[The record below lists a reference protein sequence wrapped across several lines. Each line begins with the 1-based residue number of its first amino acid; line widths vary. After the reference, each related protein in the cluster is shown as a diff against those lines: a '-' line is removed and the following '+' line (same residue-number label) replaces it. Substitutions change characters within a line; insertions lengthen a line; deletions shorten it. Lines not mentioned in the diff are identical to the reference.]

1 MSMFGFNINK
11 FMSEI
16 GKSGVAYPH
25 RYEILFGSTREGTQL
40 FDRGTSEK
48 LNARLE
54 SVSLPGS
61 AIGSAA
67 VKLQGIDREMPYGR
81 LYEGDLT
88 MVFLEDRTFNVRKT
102 FEAWQRLIID
112 EETFQCGYYDEY
124 VCDHLDIT
132 MSDLKEKEVYKV
144 RVFDLFP
151 KSVNAVELSAAGD
164 ALIKTEVAIS
174 FRRWISNPDE
184 SRGGQEETIAD
195 TGPNNPPPQPGG
207 RFGGRPPRPGFFG

>member
-25 RYEILFGSTREGTQL
+25 RYEMLFGSTREGIQL

-81 LYEGDLT
+81 VYEGDLT

-102 FEAWQRLIID
+102 FEAWQRLVID
-112 EETFQCGYYDEY
+112 EETFHCGYYDEY

-151 KSVNAVELSAAGD
+151 KSVNAVNLSAVGD
-164 ALIKTEVAIS
+164 TLVKTEVVIS
-174 FRRWISNPDE
+174 FRRWVSEPDVRSNNDE
-184 SRGGQEETIAD
+184 TREETITD
-195 TGPNNPPPQPGG
+195 TGPNNPP
-207 RFGGRPPRPGFFG
+207 RPPRTTGFFG

>member
-1 MSMFGFNINK
+1 MFGFNINK
-11 FMSEI
+11 FLSEI

-25 RYEILFGSTREGTQL
+25 RYEMLFGSTREGIQL

-102 FEAWQRLIID
+102 FEAWQKLVID
-112 EETFQCGYYDEY
+112 DETFHCGYYDEY

-144 RVFDLFP
+144 RIFDLFP
-151 KSVNAVELSAAGD
+151 KSVNAVNLSAAGD
-164 ALIKTEVAIS
+164 TLVKTEVAIS
-174 FRRWISNPDE
+174 FRRWVSNPEE
-184 SRGGQEETIAD
+184 SSSGQNETIAD
-195 TGPNNPPPQPGG
+195 TGPNNPP
-207 RFGGRPPRPGFFG
+207 RPPRTTSGFLG

>member
-1 MSMFGFNINK
+1 
-11 FMSEI
+11 
-16 GKSGVAYPH
+16 
-25 RYEILFGSTREGTQL
+25 
-40 FDRGTSEK
+40 
-48 LNARLE
+48 
-54 SVSLPGS
+54 
-61 AIGSAA
+61 
-67 VKLQGIDREMPYGR
+67 
-81 LYEGDLT
+81 
-88 MVFLEDRTFNVRKT
+88 
-102 FEAWQRLIID
+102 
-112 EETFQCGYYDEY
+112 
-124 VCDHLDIT
+124 

>member
-25 RYEILFGSTREGTQL
+25 RYEILFGSTRQGTQL

-81 LYEGDLT
+81 VYEGDLT

-102 FEAWQRLIID
+102 FEDWQKLVID
-112 EETFQCGYYDEY
+112 EETFHCGYYDEY

-144 RVFDLFP
+144 RIFDLFP
-151 KSVNAVELSAAGD
+151 KSVNAVNLSAAGD
-164 ALIKTEVAIS
+164 TLVKTEVAIS
-174 FRRWISNPDE
+174 FRRWVSNPEE
-184 SRGGQEETIAD
+184 SSSGRDETIAD
-195 TGPNNPPPQPGG
+195 SGPNNPP
-207 RFGGRPPRPGFFG
+207 RTTPGFFG